1 LIPINIL
8 SILVSCKI
16 YPARGRKVKEG
27 NKPKNGQEI
36 KVAAAL
42 SYKAGEDNAPKVVAK
57 GKGEIAKKIIEK
69 AKEAKIPVY
78 KDENLAQSLVHLSLG
93 SEIPV
98 ELYDVVAQV
107 LAFIGRMEDYYDKRS
122 IK

>member
-1 LIPINIL
+1 M
-8 SILVSCKI
+8 
-16 YPARGRKVKEG
+16 KEG